1 MALDVDVV
9 EVFQTDFIEV
19 SVDNVTTIEVT
30 PALNTVVEVTSDTV
44 VVVESVQTTFIEVEV
59 GIPGPPGPAGGGEEM
74 KYSKR
79 ADFVGSDIVYK
90 GHAVPGSTENS
101 YVWRISKLIFVGEDI
116 SEIWAE
122 GNTLFDKSWSERLTY
137 NYF

>member
-74 KYSKR
+74 KY
-79 ADFVGSDIVYK
+79 DEQID
-90 GHAVPGSTENS
+90 
-101 YVWRISKLIFVGEDI
+101 FVGEDVI
-116 SEIWAE
+116 YQGEAAPGSAVDAPVWRICKTTFVGEDLTKKWAAGAE
-122 GNTLFDKSWSERLTY
+122 FSVRWSDRYSLSY
-137 NYF
+137 